1 MILICYVTSHRIIS
15 RFFLASAVICDVH
28 RKPCTLKA
36 CSKSRIGVESQL
48 ATHGETVEWAD
59 LAEIGRS
66 AEEQVKV

>member
-1 MILICYVTSHRIIS
+1 MLHHIVSYRV
-15 RFFLASAVICDVH
+15 FLASAVICDVH